1 MGLLASAR
9 KNRTNQYLVFKKLF
23 NCSPARAIPGRAM
36 SYWRMVFMAILA
48 LELDAQLDGQAV
60 VGVVLEVRVI
70 RFVVQMLDGVLT
82 VTIPKKG

>member
-1 MGLLASAR
+1 
-9 KNRTNQYLVFKKLF
+9 
-23 NCSPARAIPGRAM
+23 
-36 SYWRMVFMAILA
+36 MVFMAILA

-70 RFVVQMLDGVLT
+70 RFVVQMLDGVFT